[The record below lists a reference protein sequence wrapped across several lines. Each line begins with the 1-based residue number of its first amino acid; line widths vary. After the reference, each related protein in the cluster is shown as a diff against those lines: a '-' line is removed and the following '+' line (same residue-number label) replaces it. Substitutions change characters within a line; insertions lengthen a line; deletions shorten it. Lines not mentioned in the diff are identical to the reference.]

1 MCFPKFL
8 HRMAAECLMITLLIG
23 NTRAK
28 LNQVGESYAIL
39 NNSVFHIAFIALY
52 ETGIL
57 PGITFKL

>member
-1 MCFPKFL
+1 MPHDNLTHWQNNIVLNHVLC
-8 HRMAAECLMITLLIG
+8 
-23 NTRAK
+23 NTHAK

-57 PGITFKL
+57 PGIAFKL